1 MTQLL
6 SITLTLFLVMD
17 PLGNVPLFLAALRDT
32 PHSRQ
37 QRVIARELII
47 ALLIMLAFLVVG
59 GRLLSLLHIT
69 SEAMQLASGVI
80 LFLIAIRM
88 MFPEQQG
95 NLSERVIAEPFIVP
109 LAVPY
114 VAGPTVLVTEIVLVQ
129 REANSWLM
137 VLAGLL
143 IAWVLSALIL
153 YSSGYLQRW
162 LGERTLLAVERLMGM
177 LLVILAVQA
186 MLDGVLQVL
195 RA

>member
-32 PHSRQ
+32 PQGRR

-59 GRLLSLLHIT
+59 GRLLSLLQIT

-95 NLSERVIAEPFIVP
+95 SLSERVIAEPFIVP

-143 IAWVLSALIL
+143 IAWVASAVIL
-153 YSSGYLQRW
+153 YCSGYLQRW
-162 LGERTLLAVERLMGM
+162 LGERTLVAVERLMGM

-186 MLDGVLQVL
+186 MLDGVLRVL
-195 RA
+195 RP